1 MPRPSLP
8 AVDWNWV
15 ASNAYLARSVIDW
28 VALLV
33 LLFVTSL
40 MGLGQFGYRQQF
52 RLGDPTIQ
60 HPYAEHERVPDAL
73 LAILSMLIP
82 FVGVLL
88 LSVAHTRPWARMNS
102 AALGLLLTLS
112 LTGALTNL
120 LKSWVGRP
128 RPDLLDRCKPHT
140 VPVLDPHVYHSEYVD
155 DSICTVPRHS
165 FVLDDGFRS
174 FPSGHSSSSFAGLV
188 YLALCIRAAL
198 ISVVHR
204 VTSSYA
210 YTAAPTDGA
219 GEDSVETNRR
229 LPPPDDPITPVAFS
243 VVLPL
248 IPVAVAAYVAVSRV
262 MDYRHH
268 PTDVLAGATLGTAI
282 ALVVYRATHK
292 H

>member
-1 MPRPSLP
+1 
-8 AVDWNWV
+8 
-15 ASNAYLARSVIDW
+15 
-28 VALLV
+28 
-33 LLFVTSL
+33 
-40 MGLGQFGYRQQF
+40 
-52 RLGDPTIQ
+52 
-60 HPYAEHERVPDAL
+60 
-73 LAILSMLIP
+73 MLIP

-88 LSVAHTRPWARMNS
+88 LSVAHTRPWARMNT